1 MHMCAFL
8 MGVRAAEVDFH
19 DYLIGQV
26 SKYKF
31 ERLLSSTSSCSAS
44 LYGNI

>member
-26 SKYKF
+26 SKYRF
-31 ERLLSSTSSCSAS
+31 ERSSTSSCSAS